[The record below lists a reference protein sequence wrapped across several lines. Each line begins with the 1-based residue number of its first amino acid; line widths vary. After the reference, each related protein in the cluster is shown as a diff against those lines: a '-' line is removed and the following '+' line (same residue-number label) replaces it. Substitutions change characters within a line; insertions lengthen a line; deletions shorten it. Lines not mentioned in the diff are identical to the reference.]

1 MDIISDEKYESLWQQ
16 TRDFIDEHCIIRTK
30 PGNTLPGKIPG
41 TTYTWVFYLRNGLF
55 RTDFLSAMTQMWAK
69 KVAEEVGHFDFQLSG
84 LETASTP
91 MITAIPI
98 YMQAFGVHINGYSI
112 RKEQKTYALRN
123 WIEGCPDYK
132 PTMLLD
138 DICNSGDSMRTAYD
152 ICKMYDLEV
161 LPFAFSL
168 VNKVN
173 KGVHDDNFDKD
184 FLMPPEI
191 KLLHLYSL
199 DDFNLTGNV
208 KLH

>member
-30 PGNTLPGKIPG
+30 PGNALPGKLPG

>member
-30 PGNTLPGKIPG
+30 PGSFWPGKIPG

>member
-1 MDIISDEKYESLWQQ
+1 
-16 TRDFIDEHCIIRTK
+16 
-30 PGNTLPGKIPG
+30 
-41 TTYTWVFYLRNGLF
+41 
-55 RTDFLSAMTQMWAK
+55 MWAK

-138 DICNSGDSMRTAYD
+138 DICNSGGSMRTAYD
-152 ICKMYDLEV
+152 VCIMYDLEV

>member
-16 TRDFIDEHCIIRTK
+16 TRDFIDEHFIIRTK